1 MKKLKVL
8 SLFNGMNCIGMALKS
23 LNIEAELYCSEIDKH
38 ANKISSLLFPEAVNL
53 GCVKTVKVED
63 IGKIDLLVAGSPC
76 QGFSFA
82 GKQLNFQ
89 DERSKL
95 FFEFIRILEE
105 ARKLNPEVKFLLE
118 NVKMSKEHQAVI
130 SRFCGIDPIE
140 INSALLSAQNRRRLY
155 WTNIGTNKNNLFGIE
170 QVGIKQPAD
179 KGILLKDILEETAA
193 EKYFIREK
201 TLNYFIEN
209 HKKMKAAGNGFK
221 FSPTEGNE
229 KSKTLTDPSRL
240 RMDNNFIIIPEA
252 TKKGYTEIEEV
263 ECFDMLHP
271 NSKTRRGRKMKD
283 KSNCLTI
290 VQPEFYRYENT
301 RIRRLTPLE
310 CCRLQTIPEAETEK
324 ILASGVSD
332 SQIYKMLGNGWT
344 VAVIAYILKHM

>member
-23 LNIEAELYCSEIDKH
+23 LNIEAELYCSEIDKY
-38 ANKISSLLFPEAVNL
+38 ANQISSLLFPEAVNL

-82 GKQLNFQ
+82 GKQLNFE

-140 INSALLSAQNRRRLY
+140 INSALLSAQNRRRIY
-155 WTNIGTNKNNLFGIE
+155 WTNIGTNKNNLFRIE
-170 QVGIKQPAD
+170 QIGIKQPAD
-179 KGILLKDILEETAA
+179 KGILLKHILEETAA
-193 EKYFIREK
+193 EKYFLSEK
-201 TLNYFIEN
+201 IIKSFKA
-209 HKKMKAAGNGFK
+209 HKKRHKERGNGFGWIEPK
-221 FSPTEGNE
+221 KQPT
-229 KSKTLTDPSRL
+229 
-240 RMDNNFIIIPEA
+240 
-252 TKKGYTEIEEV
+252 
-263 ECFDMLHP
+263 
-271 NSKTRRGRKMKD
+271 D
-283 KSNCLTI
+283 KANCLITNYSLNQNVSYI
-290 VQPEFYRYENT
+290 KTDRKEILN
-301 RIRRLTPLE
+301 IRQLTPLE
-310 CCRLQTIPEAETEK
+310 CCRLQTIPEEETEK
-324 ILASGVSD
+324 ILSSGLSD

-344 VAVIAYILKHM
+344 VSVIAYILKHL